1 MTDRMQ
7 VLNGSDTWK
16 KSMAR
21 GDVAPYDQMT
31 KVRIRETVSLQLF
44 KLQYIYIYTHLFILV
59 KISSVHGIACIKYH
73 FEIPSVIFHHTGIL
87 S

>member
-44 KLQYIYIYTHLFILV
+44 KLQYIYIYIH
-59 KISSVHGIACIKYH
+59 IS
-73 FEIPSVIFHHTGIL
+73 
-87 S
+87 